1 MKMRGVNRS
10 PLITAAEIGDF
21 VYCAKAWYLKRCGD
35 EARGESLDAGIKFHR
50 KHGSGV
56 SLANS
61 LERTGKLL
69 FLTALILLLILI
81 IFSHL
86 FGGAG

>member
-1 MKMRGVNRS
+1 MRRS
-10 PLITAAEIGDF
+10 DRSSLITAAEIGDF

-35 EARGESLDAGIKFHR
+35 EARGELLDDGIEFHR
-50 KHGSGV
+50 KHGAGV
-56 SLANS
+56 SLANR
-61 LERTGKLL
+61 LERAAKLL